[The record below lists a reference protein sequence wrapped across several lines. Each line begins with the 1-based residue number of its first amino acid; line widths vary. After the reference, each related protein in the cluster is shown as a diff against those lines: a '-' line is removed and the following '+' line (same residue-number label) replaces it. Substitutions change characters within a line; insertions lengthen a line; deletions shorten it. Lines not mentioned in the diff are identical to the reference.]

1 MPPRLLWQTSIFDG
15 VFFFSKSLLVSEGQ
29 RKLKHE
35 ADIFSVST
43 SCSGAKSAMTN
54 AHYIRL
60 RENRH
65 SFYYLIYFLSKL
77 QLYLTNNINFL
88 IFSELQKRVFDPPSP
103 SVRKVVVAT
112 NIAATSLTI
121 EGIR

>member
-1 MPPRLLWQTSIFDG
+1 MFL
-15 VFFFSKSLLVSEGQ
+15 
-29 RKLKHE
+29 KLT
-35 ADIFSVST
+35 FSVITLNNLEKVSYDQY
-43 SCSGAKSAMTN
+43 N
-54 AHYIRL
+54 AHYFYGFVIWYNAK
-60 RENRH
+60 REQT
-65 SFYYLIYFLSKL
+65 LILLFNLFCF
-77 QLYLTNNINFL
+77 QIPILYLTNNINFL